1 MRAIHCLF
9 LFCAY
14 IRYKISMLSV
24 DDLSILSTDGMRVLI
39 ALNLRITSEYRLHN
53 KQNNYLQSSGQ
64 ASRRNLDLQID

>member
-24 DDLSILSTDGMRVLI
+24 DDEVDDLSILSNDGMRVLI

-53 KQNNYLQSSGQ
+53 KQNNYLQSSG
-64 ASRRNLDLQID
+64 